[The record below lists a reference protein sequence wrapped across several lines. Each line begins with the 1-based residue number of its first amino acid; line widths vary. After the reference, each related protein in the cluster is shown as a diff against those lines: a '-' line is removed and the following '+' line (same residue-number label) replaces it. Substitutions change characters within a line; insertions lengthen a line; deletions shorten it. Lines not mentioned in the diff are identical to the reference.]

1 MFSRRAF
8 SMHDWQEH
16 HPQPEDQIDCTVRGA
31 VLQICINRPAKRNG
45 FTPKAITLARA

>member
-1 MFSRRAF
+1 
-8 SMHDWQEH
+8 
-16 HPQPEDQIDCTVRGA
+16 VRCA